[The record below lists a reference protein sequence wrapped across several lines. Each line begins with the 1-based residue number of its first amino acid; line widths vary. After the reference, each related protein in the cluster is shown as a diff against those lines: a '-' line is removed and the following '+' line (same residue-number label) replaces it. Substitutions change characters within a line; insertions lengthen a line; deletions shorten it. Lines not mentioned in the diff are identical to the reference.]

1 MTDPHDTIYLAFD
14 GGGTA
19 TRAALYDAEG
29 NAIAERTGGPSN
41 PVELGVPQ
49 SLRMLIQ
56 LGRELLGARD
66 ASTCEVAA
74 GISGARNEML
84 RNAIANG
91 LVQSLGVRRAVV
103 ASDVDTMLH
112 ANIGDGEGMVVIAGT
127 GSSVIAKTAGGQ
139 PRIFGGRGA
148 LFGDVGSAYDIA
160 VRALRAAAAS
170 LDGQCGPTK
179 LVDALPEAA
188 GLRTFSEL
196 IVWSRSATKQDVASL
211 APAVIALYH
220 DSDSAAEGC
229 VVDALTELF
238 ALAANAALETGLTN
252 AAPMY
257 IHGGVVDA
265 LPELVDRAQSMVK
278 NCHGNPALPS
288 TFERTRF
295 DGTAASLR
303 LIADPSRS
311 LFVSEARA
319 GSVATEVVLSRTES
333 ATQHE
338 RFLDTLTADAIV
350 ARMCDADQEAVDA
363 TRAARAPIAH
373 MVQRVADA
381 FAAGG
386 RLIYLGAGTSGR
398 LGVLDASECPPTFG
412 VDPGQVVGII
422 AGGDAALRSSGE
434 GVEDD
439 EAAAVADLG
448 ALQPKLCEHDVV
460 VGIAAS
466 GTTPYVHAGLAEAK
480 RHGAYTC
487 LLCCNPSAHS
497 IADWTIALDTGPEV
511 LPGSTRLKAGTA
523 TKLVL
528 NMIST
533 GAMALSGRIFEG
545 YMVGVKPMNA
555 KLRKRATRIV
565 AALTGLPESEADT
578 QLRVAG
584 DDIRVAVLMKRR
596 GVPRDQAEAQLTES
610 KGNLRAALE
619 RD

>member
-1 MTDPHDTIYLAFD
+1 MTNSPDTIYLAFD

-19 TRAALYDAEG
+19 TRAALYDAAG
-29 NAIAERTGGPSN
+29 NATADRTGGPSN
-41 PVELGVPQ
+41 PVEAGVQQ
-49 SLRMLIQ
+49 SLCVLIQ
-56 LGRELLGARD
+56 LGRELLGSRD

-74 GISGARNEML
+74 GISGARNEVL
-84 RNAIANG
+84 RDAIARG
-91 LVQSLGVRRAVV
+91 LVQTLGVRRAVV
-103 ASDVDTMLH
+103 ASDVDTLLH
-112 ANIGDGEGMVVIAGT
+112 ANVGDGEGMVVIAGT
-127 GSSVIAKTAGGQ
+127 GSSAIAKTAGGQ
-139 PRIFGGRGA
+139 PRIFGGWGA
-148 LFGDVGSAYDIA
+148 LFGDVGSAFDIT

-170 LDGQCGPTK
+170 LDGQRGPTK
-179 LVDALPEAA
+179 LIDALPEAA
-188 GLRTFSEL
+188 GLRSFSEL
-196 IVWSRSATKQDVASL
+196 IVWSRSATKQEVAAL
-211 APAVIALYH
+211 APAVILLYH
-220 DSDSAAEGC
+220 DSDSAAKPC
-229 VVDALTELF
+229 VVDALTDLF
-238 ALAANAALETGLTN
+238 VLAANAARETGLSN

-265 LPELVDRAQSMVK
+265 LPELVDHAQSMVK
-278 NCHGNPALPS
+278 NYRGDVALPS

-303 LIADPSRS
+303 LIAEPSRS

-319 GSVATEVVLSRTES
+319 GSVATEEVLSRTES
-333 ATQHE
+333 AAQHE

-350 ARMCDADQEAVDA
+350 ARMSDADREALDA
-363 TRAARAPIAH
+363 TRAARTEIAH
-373 MVQRVADA
+373 LMQRVADA
-381 FAAGG
+381 FAVGG

-412 VDPGQVVGII
+412 LDPGQVVGII
-422 AGGDAALRSSGE
+422 AGGEAALRSSGE

-439 EAAAVADLG
+439 AAAAIADLN

-480 RHGAYTC
+480 RNGAYTC
-487 LLCCNPSAHS
+487 LLCCNPSARS
-497 IADWTIALDTGPEV
+497 DADWTVALDTGPEV

-533 GAMALSGRIFEG
+533 GAMALSGRVFEG

-565 AALTGLPESEADT
+565 AALTGLPEPDADT
-578 QLRVAG
+578 MLRAAG

-596 GVPRDQAEAQLTES
+596 GVPREQAEALLTES

-619 RD
+619 CD